1 MKQLTNKQLQS
12 ITGQGWLSC
21 SIGIAAFGLAAASL
35 ILATGG
41 GAAPV
46 VAAVAYSIA
55 PAGAALS
62 CLLGGVQISY
72 GEM

>member
-1 MKQLTNKQLQS
+1 MKKLSNEQLLNN
-12 ITGQGWLSC
+12 TGQGWLSC
-21 SIGIAAFGLAAASL
+21 SLGIAGFGLAAAGL

-62 CLLGGVQISY
+62 CLPGGV
-72 GEM
+72 